1 MSLYDNEW
9 VTVYQYFKQNGWTEI
24 EIVVTLQRILRVCIF
39 KDHIYVVHNRPLFGQ
54 VVSVPW
60 YQFDVL
66 STDSIPKRDKLIR
79 QNTGSY
85 FEEFQL

>member
-24 EIVVTLQRILRVCIF
+24 EIVVTLQRILRVYIF
-39 KDHIYVVHNRPLFGQ
+39 KDHIYVVYIRPLFGQ

-60 YQFDVL
+60 
-66 STDSIPKRDKLIR
+66 
-79 QNTGSY
+79 
-85 FEEFQL
+85 

>member
-24 EIVVTLQRILRVCIF
+24 EIVVTLQRILRVSIF
-39 KDHIYVVHNRPLFGQ
+39 KDHIYSTLFCQ

-66 STDSIPKRDKLIR
+66 STDRSKNAI
-79 QNTGSY
+79 N
-85 FEEFQL
+85 